1 MTSRKP
7 IRQGDVLLVPV
18 SDAPKNTKPV
28 PRDAGRVILAY
39 GEVTGHCHAIV
50 DEHAEMVEVVSN
62 VVAQELYLMVYGDE
76 VATLTHDEHAA
87 LTIDPGTYR
96 VVYQR
101 EYVAPD
107 IERRVTD

>member
-1 MTSRKP
+1 MTNRKP

-18 SDAPKNTKPV
+18 NTAPKNTKPV
-28 PRDAGRVILAY
+28 PSDAGRVILAY

-50 DEHAEMVEVVSN
+50 DEHAEMVSVED
-62 VVAQELYLMVYGDE
+62 AQELYLMVYGNDS
-76 VATLTHDEHAA
+76 ATLTHDEHAA
-87 LTIDPGTYR
+87 LTIAPGTYR
-96 VVYQR
+96 VVLQR

>member
-1 MTSRKP
+1 MTNRKP

-18 SDAPKNTKPV
+18 SSAPKNTKPV

-50 DEHAEMVEVVSN
+50 DEHAEMVSVEDAN
-62 VVAQELYLMVYGDE
+62 ELYLMVYGTDS
-76 VATLTHDEHAA
+76 ATLTHDEHAS